1 MAWISSHSAVQARAA
16 PLTAIGTLGRRE
28 VLLWLAFILFANQV
42 LSLQAEIDETLPAI
56 AQALLSRNI
65 IYYLGWY
72 SVATLL
78 FAGPADQPASRSD
91 LAIALGVASLN
102 LVPVLSSAWLATTAA
117 GLLLLIS
124 RPRDNKI
131 RAAAAVLLALA
142 FNGYWGPKLFSV
154 FGYYILRADA
164 VLVGSVL
171 AATQPGMGW
180 HDTVVGTAGGHS
192 VLIFNPC
199 SSFHN
204 ISLGLLCWIAVTKL
218 VRTSWVRGDAAV
230 AAAVCAA
237 MILFNATRLYLMA
250 LSPAHY
256 AYWHGGTGED
266 IIAWASTLTV
276 LSISLWGAV
285 RVGK

>member
-1 MAWISSHSAVQARAA
+1 MAWISGHSVAQARAA
-16 PLTAIGTLGRRE
+16 PLAIIGALGRRE
-28 VLLWLAFILFANQV
+28 VLLWLAFTLFANQV
-42 LSLQAEIDETLPAI
+42 LSLQAESHETLPAI
-56 AQALLSRNI
+56 AQALLSRSV
-65 IYYLGWY
+65 IYYLAWY
-72 SVATLL
+72 TVVTLL
-78 FAGPADQPASRSD
+78 LAGPADRPASRLD

-124 RPRDNKI
+124 RPRDHKI
-131 RAAAAVLLALA
+131 TAVAAVLLALA

-164 VLVGSVL
+164 ALVGSIL

-218 VRTSWVRGDAAV
+218 VRTSWVRSDAAV

-250 LSPAHY
+250 LSPEHY
-256 AYWHGGTGED
+256 AYWHGGTGEHMV
-266 IIAWASTLTV
+266 AWASTLTV